1 MTKLTLKAF
10 ALVTALF
17 MTFATTTFASVRSPG
32 APQPIPP
39 AGDSV
44 ASLRS
49 PGAPQPIPPAG
60 DSFRSPG
67 APQPIPPAGDSVA
80 SVFGSSV

>member
-1 MTKLTLKAF
+1 MTKLSFKAF

-17 MTFATTTFASVRSPG
+17 VTFAATTFASVRSPGAPQPIPPAGSSFRSPG

-49 PGAPQPIPPAG
+49 PV
-60 DSFRSPG
+60 
-67 APQPIPPAGDSVA
+67 APQPIPPAGDSVV